1 MKQPLALRPEQSAFS
16 APFSLRA
23 SAAWCMLL
31 IVGLLTACSS
41 LPQIKPAGPDL
52 QPNLRER
59 CQAVFP
65 AGPHQFVHSI
75 EARLPDDSRS
85 MAVGI
90 VTLDPD
96 KGVVSCVIMTLEG
109 FVLFD
114 ARYQQAVTVN
124 RAVYPFDSPEF
135 AKNMMADIRFI
146 FFQPGGVLAA
156 AGVFDNDFPGCR
168 WRNTDGLAVD
178 VVLNQQRGWL
188 IRKYDVS
195 DHVASQ
201 VRAYALNPEGIPGK
215 IELSRYSFPGYTLKM
230 TLLQAERLQ
239 QGDDRLN

>member
-1 MKQPLALRPEQSAFS
+1 MNQPLALLPEQSAFS

-23 SAAWCMLL
+23 SAAWCMVL
-31 IVGLLTACSS
+31 IVWLLMACSS

-52 QPNLRER
+52 LPNLRER
-59 CQAVFP
+59 CQSVFP
-65 AGPHQFVHSI
+65 AGPHQFVHSV
-75 EARLPDDSRS
+75 EAILPDNSRS

-146 FFQPGGVLAA
+146 FFQPDGALAA
-156 AGVFDNDFPGCR
+156 TGVFDNDFPGCR

>member
-1 MKQPLALRPEQSAFS
+1 MKQPLALCPEQSALS

-23 SAAWCMLL
+23 SAAWCMVL
-31 IVGLLTACSS
+31 IVWLLMACSS
-41 LPQIKPAGPDL
+41 LPQIKPVGPDL

-59 CQAVFP
+59 CQSVFP
-65 AGPHQFVHSI
+65 VGPRQFVHSI

-90 VTLDPD
+90 VTLDPGT
-96 KGVVSCVIMTLEG
+96 GVVHCVIMTIEG

-124 RAVYPFDSPEF
+124 RAVYPFDSLEF
-135 AKNMMADIRFI
+135 AKNMMEDIRFI
-146 FFQPGGVLAA
+146 FLQPGGALVAT
-156 AGVFDNDFPGCR
+156 GVFDNDFPGCR
-168 WRNTDGLAVD
+168 WRNSDGLAVD

-195 DHVASQ
+195 DHVSGQ
-201 VRAYALNPEGIPGK
+201 VRAYALNPEGIPGG
-215 IELSRYSFPGYTLKM
+215 IELSRHKFPSYTLKM

-239 QGDDRLN
+239 QGDERLK